1 MLKMQRILVATDLGP
16 AAAALAHRLD
26 WMAAQARPSSVCL
39 LHVVDEAALGAAA
52 QWGLGERAALQ
63 ARSLVGA
70 EQQLQRLRGKLHL
83 PATVAVEVHTLVGH
97 PATCVAELC
106 RSRRIDLLLAG
117 SGNRLWRQALLG
129 STARRL
135 LRQVDCALWL
145 AREDAEA
152 AQRIE
157 RALLA
162 VDFGAS
168 CARALALARQCW
180 PGTALEAL
188 HVVDSTL
195 VEQAAELTAADPAG
209 LASELGSRAQR
220 RLYDWL
226 DEQGVAGCPARAL
239 LGRPARSLLAEVAG
253 SAAQALVL
261 GRGDRGD
268 AQASLGSVA
277 EALAVHAECDL
288 LLAARHP

>member
-195 VEQAAELTAADPAG
+195 VEQ
-209 LASELGSRAQR
+209 
-220 RLYDWL
+220 
-226 DEQGVAGCPARAL
+226 GVAGCPARAL

>member
-1 MLKMQRILVATDLGP
+1 MATDLGP

-26 WMAAQARPSSVCL
+26 WMAMQAQPLSVL
-39 LHVVDEAALGAAA
+39 LVHVVDEAALGAAA
-52 QWGLGERAALQ
+52 RWGLGEGAALQ
-63 ARSLVGA
+63 ARSLDRA
-70 EQQLQRLRGKLHL
+70 EQQLQRLRGKLRL
-83 PATVAVEVHTLVGH
+83 PATVAVETLALVGH
-97 PATCVAELC
+97 PAACLAELC
-106 RSRRIDLLLAG
+106 RTRRIDLLLAG

-152 AQRIE
+152 AQQIE

-168 CARALALARQCW
+168 CARALATARQCW
-180 PGTALEAL
+180 PQTTFEAV
-188 HVVDSTL
+188 HVVDSAL
-195 VEQAAELTAADPAG
+195 VEQAAELSAADPAG

-220 RLYDWL
+220 RLDDWL
-226 DEQGVAGCPARAL
+226 CEQGAAQWTSRTL
-239 LGRPARSLLAEVAG
+239 LGRPARSLLGEVVG
-253 SAAQALVL
+253 AAVQALVL

-268 AQASLGSVA
+268 AQATLGSVA
-277 EALAVHAECDL
+277 EALTVQAECDL
-288 LLAARHP
+288 LLAARYS